1 MYPLAST
8 VGVKRCIPCS
18 FCLGW
23 RHALEV
29 KCVNQFAAIRALGP
43 QVIGHALAFVARTSE
58 FWFVEDTH
66 LFEILCT
73 K

>member
-1 MYPLAST
+1 MRTDEEMMLTFRAN
-8 VGVKRCIPCS
+8 VEV
-18 FCLGW
+18 L
-23 RHALEV
+23 LEV

-43 QVIGHALAFVARTSE
+43 QVIGHALAFVACTSE